1 MNYSETSNGLISDSE
16 QRLSEVIDVEVESSS
31 ISVETIEEAPE
42 KLTNIE
48 LY

>member
-16 QRLSEVIDVEVESSS
+16 QRLSEVIDVEVESSF
-31 ISVETIEEAPE
+31 SVETIEEAPE